1 MPTVRDIEQ
10 AMFRWAPKE
19 SAFSWDNVGHLV
31 GDGDCEV
38 QKVLVALDITPAVA
52 EEAVDGGYDLIVSH
66 HPLMNCAWLPVQT
79 VRNDNQQGRI
89 LISLIR
95 NHVSAICMH
104 TNLDAAAGGVNDILA
119 DKLTIEQ
126 AAPIDGGDG
135 IVRAGMLK
143 DEMSLQHFLK
153 LVRDQLHPNGIRFVD
168 AGKPVH
174 RVAVGGGA
182 CGDYFAAAAA
192 QGCDTLVTS
201 DVKYNQ
207 FLDAKELG
215 INLIDAGH
223 FPTEDCVCPVIVNYL
238 HEQFPDLMIKK
249 SISHGEIIQYY
260 I

>member
-1 MPTVRDIEQ
+1 MTTVRDIEQ

-31 GDGDCEV
+31 GDCDRV
-38 QKVLVALDITPAVA
+38 AKKVLVALDITPVVA
-52 EEAVDGGYDLIVSH
+52 DEAVSGGYDLIVSH

-79 VRNDNQQGRI
+79 VKDDNQQGK
-89 LISLIR
+89 LLLSLIR

-104 TNLDAAAGGVNDILA
+104 TNLDAAVGGVNDALA
-119 DKLTIEQ
+119 SRLDIEN
-126 AAPIDGGDG
+126 ALPIEGGDG
-135 IVRAGMLK
+135 IVRAGTLNR
-143 DEMSLQHFLK
+143 ETTLQRFLE
-153 LVRDQLHPNGIRFVD
+153 LIRSNLRPNGIRFVD

-174 RVAVGGGA
+174 HVAVGGGA
-182 CGDYFAAAAA
+182 CGEYFVAAAS

-223 FPTEDCVCPVIVNYL
+223 FPTEDCICPVIVSYL
-238 HEQFPDLMIKK
+238 REQFPDLIIEK
-249 SISHGEIIQYY
+249 SISHREIIQYY